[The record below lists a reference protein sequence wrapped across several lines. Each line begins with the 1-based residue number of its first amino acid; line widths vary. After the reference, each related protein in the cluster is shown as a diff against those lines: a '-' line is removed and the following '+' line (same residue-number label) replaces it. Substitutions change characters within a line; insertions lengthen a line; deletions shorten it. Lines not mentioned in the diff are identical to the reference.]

1 LAKLFKAKEPVLIV
15 GSPGV
20 GKTDCV
26 RDACEDVGADLIVC
40 HPVVDDAT
48 DYKGMPWVAQTPEG
62 PQAGFVPF
70 GMLNRLINA
79 DKLTVVFFDDM
90 GQAVPMVQAA
100 AAQLLLA
107 RRINGH
113 RVSNHVVFV
122 AATNRRQ
129 DKAGVQGMISMLADR
144 FTSVLNKD
152 FDLEDFVAW
161 GLTHDMPAALLAFSR
176 FRPALLNKF
185 DANRDMQKSSTPRS
199 VAGLGRLINMG
210 IDDYEV
216 WEGAVGREFA
226 TEFMAFW
233 RTWMDLPD
241 REEIYLNPESAPV
254 PTKPDVLF
262 ATMGMLSFGATAS
275 NFEAT
280 VRYLDRCPHEF
291 ATLCVKDSL
300 HKNRKLLT
308 CKAWTQWALAH
319 KEAFG
324 FDAAA
329 A

>member
-1 LAKLFKAKEPVLIV
+1 MFKAKEPVLIV

-26 RDACEDVGADLIVC
+26 RDACDVVGADLIVC

-79 DKLTVVFFDDM
+79 DQLTVVFFDDM

-107 RRINGH
+107 RHINGH
-113 RVSNHVVFV
+113 KISDHVVFV

-144 FTSVLNKD
+144 FTVVLNKD

-161 GLTHDMPAALLAFSR
+161 GLSHNMPGALLAFAR
-176 FRPALLNKF
+176 FRPALLNQF

-199 VAGLGRLINMG
+199 VAGLGRLINMD
-210 IDDYEV
+210 ITEYEV

-226 TEFMAFW
+226 TEFTAFW
-233 RTWMDLPD
+233 RTWLDLPS
-241 REEIYLNPESAPV
+241 REEIYLNPDTAAV
-254 PTKPDVLF
+254 PTKPDVLY
-262 ATMGMLSFGATAS
+262 ATMGMLSHGATPS

-280 VRYLDRCPHEF
+280 VRYLNRCPGEF
-291 ATLCVKDSL
+291 AMMCFKDAG
-300 HKNRKLLT
+300 HKNRKLT
-308 CKAWTQWALAH
+308 TTKAWIQYLQDH
-319 KEAFG
+319 REAFG
-324 FDAAA
+324 YEVTPAAA
-329 A
+329 